1 MAKEIIMKLSIISIC
16 VISIMLTATV
26 ILSTELLMSPF
37 EVVDIFDFS
46 GQTNGSGRI
55 QF

>member
-1 MAKEIIMKLSIISIC
+1 MTEEIIMKLSIISIC
-16 VISIMLTATV
+16 VISVMLAATI
-26 ILSTELLMSPF
+26 ILSAELLMSPF